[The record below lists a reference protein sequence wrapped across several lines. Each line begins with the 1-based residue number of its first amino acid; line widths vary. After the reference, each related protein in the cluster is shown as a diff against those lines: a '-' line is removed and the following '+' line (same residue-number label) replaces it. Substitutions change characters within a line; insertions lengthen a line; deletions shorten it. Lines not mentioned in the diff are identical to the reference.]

1 MVGFL
6 FAFLVVLNATFH
18 NISVI
23 TQRSVLLV
31 GETGGSGENH
41 ALSQVTDKLD
51 NGWVHRISL
60 IEIILCICQV
70 LC

>member
-6 FAFLVVLNATFH
+6 FAFLVVFNATFH

-31 GETGGSGENH
+31 GEPEDPEKTTD
-41 ALSQVTDKLD
+41 LSQVTDKLD